1 MTGYRTQRT
10 NPARV
15 PDHEWDDWLAA
26 LDRVLSPAGPWA
38 SDDETSGEKST
49 DRLRLA
55 LCELR
60 QDPYAARTARTFTTD
75 TVRGWG
81 LSDLLDDAE
90 LVIGELVINAL
101 RHGLRGRPAVVSAHT
116 VRVVLLLTDTSLV
129 CVVIDEG
136 EEVPTPREPDFGDED
151 GRGLQVVAAISDR
164 WGWAPLRSPGKAV
177 WAAFGLGDR
186 PAPTGR
192 HLEICQ

>member
-1 MTGYRTQRT
+1 
-10 NPARV
+10 V
-15 PDHEWDDWLAA
+15 PDHEWEDWLAA

-38 SDDETSGEKST
+38 SDGDAEP
-49 DRLRLA
+49 DQLRLA

-60 QDPYAARTARTFTTD
+60 QDPYAARTARTFTTT

-81 LSDLLDDAE
+81 LPDLLDDAE

-101 RHGLRGRPAVVSAHT
+101 RHGLRGRAAVVTGHP
-116 VRVVLLLTDTSLV
+116 VRVILALTDASLV
-129 CVVIDEG
+129 CVVIDDG
-136 EEVPTPREPDFGDED
+136 EEVPTPREPDFGAEG

-164 WGWAPLRSPGKAV
+164 WGWSPLRSPGKAV

-186 PAPTGR
+186 PPSTGR
-192 HLEICQ
+192 YLEVCQ

>member
-1 MTGYRTQRT
+1 M
-10 NPARV
+10 
-15 PDHEWDDWLAA
+15 PDHEWEDWLAA

-38 SDDETSGEKST
+38 SDDEAST

-55 LCELR
+55 LCELH
-60 QDPYAARTARTFTTD
+60 QDPYAARTARTFTTE

-81 LSDLLDDAE
+81 LTDLLDDAE

-101 RHGLRGRPAVVSAHT
+101 RHGVRGRPAVPSGHA
-116 VRVVLLLTDTSLV
+116 VRVILVLTEASLV
-129 CVVIDEG
+129 CAVIDQG
-136 EEVPTPREPDFGDED
+136 EDIPTPREPEFGDEG
-151 GRGLQVVAAISDR
+151 GRGLQVVEAISDR

-186 PAPTGR
+186 SAPGGR